1 MVVGFVCHV
10 IVTDSPETV
19 SSHSITL
26 RTSNII
32 IDRPS
37 RSPRR
42 LRRPSTRASLEESFQ
57 ITRPWSGTSAVQASP
72 QTSTSHGHIVRSHC
86 NCFLFRSI
94 GSTSTPPRSEVP
106 TPRGDRK
113 APGVQASAP
122 DYLLRQA
129 CENLYRRV
137 AKQAVPIIKERK
149 DLFRTYQKAF
159 SGTDIISWLVEIG
172 DFETRRDAVALLDSF
187 LQLGLINCVSSD
199 TGPFKDA
206 VVFYRFKYDDA
217 GHQLSIASTSSRNSV
232 NDDTFDVC
240 IRVNLARA
248 LTVCRFRMPSLMVQM

>member
-1 MVVGFVCHV
+1 M
-10 IVTDSPETV
+10 
-19 SSHSITL
+19 
-26 RTSNII
+26 
-32 IDRPS
+32 
-37 RSPRR
+37 
-42 LRRPSTRASLEESFQ
+42 
-57 ITRPWSGTSAVQASP
+57 
-72 QTSTSHGHIVRSHC
+72 
-86 NCFLFRSI
+86 
-94 GSTSTPPRSEVP
+94 P
-106 TPRGDRK
+106 TG
-113 APGVQASAP
+113 AP

-137 AKQAVPIIKERK
+137 AKQTVPIIKERK

-232 NDDTFDVC
+232 NDDAYDVN
-240 IRVNLARA
+240 VLHS
-248 LTVCRFRMPSLMVQM
+248 LSSSHTSCRFQTPSLMDRM